1 MDNNTTIK
9 TGKPAGLDQDPY
21 ADPIKHYLRDVSR
34 SALLTHAQEI
44 ELSKTIESS
53 NQVIMD
59 TLFAIPMTVRTILSW
74 ITAVQA
80 HNIMIHD
87 IFDVDWDQDLE
98 APADFQENL
107 FRVKSLCENYLS
119 DPQTHRQLLV
129 ETFNQLPI
137 NRISVEKLVS
147 QAADINTKLTACD
160 GAMLRVAQDCGI
172 DRAEFI
178 NCYVG
183 HEHMQWLAGKI
194 SPAWHAMQTHRA
206 SDVAEI
212 VCEMQSYAE
221 QAGLTAAELRT
232 AVRMLKQQTKTKE
245 AAVHTMVTSNLR
257 LVVSIAKK
265 YSQHTTTSIADLIQ
279 EGNIGLIKAV
289 EKFKWQLGYRFSTYA
304 TWWIRQSVIKA
315 ASEQHKVIRVP
326 SHVIDTIKK
335 ISKATRDH
343 VHAHGREPTND
354 QLAPLVGITAQKI
367 EKLKQMS
374 KDPISLETPV
384 GDDTE
389 SNLGSYI
396 EDTES
401 TSALDI
407 INTSD
412 TARVV
417 SDVLRGLSSR
427 EERVI
432 RMRFGIGCAD
442 EMTLEE
448 IGQKFNV
455 TRERVR
461 QIEAKA
467 LNRLKNPTRM
477 RELGRALSNY

>member
-1 MDNNTTIK
+1 
-9 TGKPAGLDQDPY
+9 
-21 ADPIKHYLRDVSR
+21 
-34 SALLTHAQEI
+34 
-44 ELSKTIESS
+44 
-53 NQVIMD
+53 
-59 TLFAIPMTVRTILSW
+59 
-74 ITAVQA
+74 
-80 HNIMIHD
+80 
-87 IFDVDWDQDLE
+87 
-98 APADFQENL
+98 
-107 FRVKSLCENYLS
+107 
-119 DPQTHRQLLV
+119 
-129 ETFNQLPI
+129 
-137 NRISVEKLVS
+137 
-147 QAADINTKLTACD
+147 
-160 GAMLRVAQDCGI
+160 
-172 DRAEFI
+172 
-178 NCYVG
+178 
-183 HEHMQWLAGKI
+183 
-194 SPAWHAMQTHRA
+194 
-206 SDVAEI
+206 
-212 VCEMQSYAE
+212 
-221 QAGLTAAELRT
+221 
-232 AVRMLKQQTKTKE
+232 
-245 AAVHTMVTSNLR
+245 
-257 LVVSIAKK
+257 
-265 YSQHTTTSIADLIQ
+265 
-279 EGNIGLIKAV
+279 
-289 EKFKWQLGYRFSTYA
+289 
-304 TWWIRQSVIKA
+304 
-315 ASEQHKVIRVP
+315 
-326 SHVIDTIKK
+326 
-335 ISKATRDH
+335 
-343 VHAHGREPTND
+343 
-354 QLAPLVGITAQKI
+354 
-367 EKLKQMS
+367 MS